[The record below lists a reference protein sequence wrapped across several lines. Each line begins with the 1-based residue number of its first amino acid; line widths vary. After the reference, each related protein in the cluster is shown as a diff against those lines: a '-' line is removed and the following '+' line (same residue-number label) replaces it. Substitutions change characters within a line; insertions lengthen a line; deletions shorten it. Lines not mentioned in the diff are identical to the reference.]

1 MWKPARFALANKF
14 QAIAAQV
21 GTRFLGVCSSALSN
35 VWTSWSWTSYFFVVK
50 LISGWETSPRCQ
62 TGTRS
67 RKRCIGAAFIAS
79 SPGHRGGIR
88 MAFRHLSARL
98 MPGFKLAW
106 TLTTFECLR
115 NLRSCGTSACWHA
128 DFLAP
133 SEAMEFF
140 LPFSIMTSSQ
150 LYKWCGAYNRDG
162 EEYKVA
168 KNFLF
173 LRFCVDVTCCC
184 KWSRPDYFFSCMCAC
199 CWHRSNVLTC
209 RASKQSFFSPV
220 CRAWN
225 FRKPHSKDLS
235 LSSVA
240 LMWNFGDVIQWVD
253 MCGSQVTRNR
263 SAKRI
268 ANHDCHDS

>member
-1 MWKPARFALANKF
+1 
-14 QAIAAQV
+14 
-21 GTRFLGVCSSALSN
+21 
-35 VWTSWSWTSYFFVVK
+35 
-50 LISGWETSPRCQ
+50 
-62 TGTRS
+62 
-67 RKRCIGAAFIAS
+67 
-79 SPGHRGGIR
+79 
-88 MAFRHLSARL
+88 
-98 MPGFKLAW
+98 
-106 TLTTFECLR
+106 
-115 NLRSCGTSACWHA
+115 
-128 DFLAP
+128 
-133 SEAMEFF
+133 
-140 LPFSIMTSSQ
+140 MTSSQ

-253 MCGSQVTRNR
+253 MCGSQVTETVLLKELPTMTAMTHNFHFWLSSR
-263 SAKRI
+263 SQLAAGSAVVI
-268 ANHDCHDS
+268 PVLSDPIH